1 VNAKEDSLDRRRGR
15 VSEFEG
21 EPRHRAEAAID
32 RINVAARDTTRS
44 RPKALTA
51 REALTALQFEI
62 VFVHVYVSMV
72 LNGEVPS
79 DSDRARFLDAAGR
92 INVIADEALR

>member
-1 VNAKEDSLDRRRGR
+1 VNAKGDSLDSRRAR
-15 VSEFEG
+15 VSQFEG

-32 RINVAARDTTRS
+32 RITAAARDTARS

-62 VFVHVYVSMV
+62 VFVHVYASMI
-72 LNGEVPS
+72 LNGQVPS
-79 DSDRARFLDAAGR
+79 DRDRARFLDAAGR